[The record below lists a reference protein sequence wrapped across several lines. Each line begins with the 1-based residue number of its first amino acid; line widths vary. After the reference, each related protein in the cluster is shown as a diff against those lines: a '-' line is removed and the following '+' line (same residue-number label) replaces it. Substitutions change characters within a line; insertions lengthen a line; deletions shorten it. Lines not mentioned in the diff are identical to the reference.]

1 MTKITVRGHE
11 FSELI
16 IKDSYDRRA
25 VQFKNNIFATLHKIG
40 LTEDD
45 VEVILPRIARMRGT
59 AAASWYFEGRNMYFS
74 YKLAPTFVQN
84 LYVVS
89 KVIEVEVAALLKNE
103 KKAEDFIR
111 DFSEDRDV
119 EDQRKEARKTL
130 GVPEDCL
137 DMEKINRNYKELA
150 KQLHP
155 DVQNGDAEKFKKIN
169 NAHKMLKRELC

>member
-1 MTKITVRGHE
+1 MARMTVRGHE
-11 FSELI
+11 FSELV

-25 VQFKNNIFATLHKIG
+25 VQFKNNIIATLKKIG

-45 VEVILPRIARMRGT
+45 VEVVLQKISRQKGT
-59 AAASWYFEGRNMYFS
+59 AAASWYFEGRNLYFS
-74 YKLAPTFVQN
+74 YKSAPTFVQN

-89 KVIEVEVAALLKNE
+89 KVIEAEVAALLKNE
-103 KKAEDFIR
+103 KTAEDFIR

-119 EDQRKEARKTL
+119 EEQRKEARKLL
-130 GVPEDCL
+130 GVPEDCI
-137 DMEKINRNYKELA
+137 DMEKITRSYKELA

-155 DVQNGDAEKFKKIN
+155 DVENGDAEKFKKIN